1 MRAPVIFTSTR
12 GALIHA
18 PGRAPCDGVLARR
31 RTHHLGH
38 LGCAGLFAILMGCA
52 AAAAADAVV
61 PPELL
66 AKARAGATVRVIAH
80 LRVAPDADP
89 ARIEA
94 VKRAAIAEIA
104 GTRHRV
110 VRELPGL
117 PSFALEASEETLRLL
132 SASSHVLRVQEDVP
146 EHPNG
151 D

>member
-1 MRAPVIFTSTR
+1 MRAPVILTPARR
-12 GALIHA
+12 GLVHA
-18 PGRAPCDGVLARR
+18 PGRAPFGDVIGRR
-31 RTHHLGH
+31 PPRRLGH
-38 LGCAGLFAILMGCA
+38 LGRAGLVALLTGCA

-110 VRELPGL
+110 VRELRGL

-132 SASSHVLRVQEDVP
+132 GASSHVLRVQEDVLGRP
-146 EHPNG
+146 QR
-151 D
+151 